1 MDKPAEPVLIVG
13 ISDHDCKSLSNSEHL
28 GHNIESISEEYGL
41 WYVCGGG
48 GAISE
53 YFGPIEFCPLC
64 GIELKK
70 IEAGN

>member
-13 ISDHDCKSLSNSEHL
+13 ISDHDCKSLSNSEH
-28 GHNIESISEEYGL
+28 NIESISEEYGL
-41 WYVCGGG
+41 WYVYGGG

-53 YFGPIEFCPLC
+53 CFGPIEFCPLC

-70 IEAGN
+70 IAAGN